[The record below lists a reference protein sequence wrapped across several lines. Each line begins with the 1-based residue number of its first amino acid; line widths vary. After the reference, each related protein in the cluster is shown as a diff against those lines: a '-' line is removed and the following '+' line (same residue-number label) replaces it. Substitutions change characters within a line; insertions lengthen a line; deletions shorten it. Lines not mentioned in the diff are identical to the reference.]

1 MPSDQNK
8 DDSLRAK
15 SAAAPGS
22 NVPNPGANA
31 SLDSGLGHRRGGFSL
46 SADDLAELEGL
57 DLPSTRKNA
66 EPGASK
72 PKDKMGEGQASGG
85 EGGKSEQPLD
95 LSALGGKEQGAAGLG
110 GPEKTDQG
118 ADAAEPE
125 EPSLDLSIFDAIA
138 AGSATPDFS
147 DLSDGLLNAPKKK
160 KRRRDRGD
168 TSDEIKE
175 YQSRFSRQRKK
186 SIIAEVLSGK
196 ALDHKSLDEAV
207 FSPDKPDRAAAS
219 AGDARDALEA
229 KADKASM
236 AHGLGELS
244 DLEKAL
250 ASKSAPA
257 AASAGI
263 EPLAPAKPGKGGAVA
278 EKISDF
284 IAKDLALATQEA
296 HKLAAA
302 NIIPPK
308 EKEKEKARI
317 RSRADDWDI
326 DLLGSGSGDM
336 EVSEEDIEALNE
348 FSAISEMGVLD
359 QRKYKRLLDEAKNI
373 KGGAGPETA
382 GASAFGEAISKDV
395 DALVEEKL
403 EKAATLRKAKQE
415 AEESRK
421 KAEAAAERDAFK
433 RAQSG
438 PEQEEGS
445 MFSSRR
451 RRRRGQDDLVSFKI
465 DRKDLS
471 RMIAGVEFDGSL
483 DEAPDSKVVLEGMA
497 ESVSLDDSPDA
508 AFAAAGGDSGD
519 GSMLLDLSM
528 EDLILASRRSEEAE
542 DALEIVDGP
551 ALGAEL
557 GAVGREAGAGLGAK
571 PGEETASPEGEG
583 SKRSPD
589 SFRRRALGEPGVSA
603 NDLAQAIEQALG
615 QTPVDLGIGRTP
627 DAAAGAAPGRP
638 ADDSPEEAAKLA
650 AIEKAKQEAIEK
662 AMEQFRL
669 SLEQIQGGGAD
680 LPSDAAAAKAEAEKD
695 RADSA
700 PGEANRPGQ
709 DSGESAPAGLR
720 EESGKKEAEARAAQ
734 GEAAPEFSESR
745 PLLETEGRSGWAH
758 SLAQDSAQEP
768 AAQPEPQAQGP
779 RERDQAEG
787 EAKAIGQ
794 NALLEAVKSAK
805 VSFNMEPAPFPSE
818 TKAPAQS
825 ERAASAEAP
834 SVSRSTALDAA
845 SDMKG
850 MESFVSKTG
859 KKRRI
864 ARAAKGRIEVKSWK
878 EADGILEAVYLA
890 RRSERAVADTSRRYL
905 SPWAE
910 KERFDVDR
918 ATFGLKA
925 FESGDEA
932 KIGLPDKLSA
942 LGADG
947 AAAASAT
954 VDEPLY
960 SAKVIRRHSM
970 YRPAF
975 DPKVVP
981 TSPGFTDR
989 IEEMPDCRK
998 PAVKLS
1004 NRSLFAKAVGT
1015 YCFALMA
1022 PDAFRQGRGKVAA
1035 TRVVDLPKPELPGSL
1050 DLDLRCAEAP
1060 GLRRW
1065 EEIPKAKDGAGA
1077 LGGVGDWGLGG
1088 PQPGQTLSD
1097 DAEILALRQ
1106 LELETDKEA
1115 EALSKQ
1121 AQEGKKRKPSMTFVT
1136 GATELD
1142 PNRKSEREAEGGAEG
1157 GSEPAAAAAP
1167 GAAPTALPQ
1176 VAESPAEDE
1185 GESVGAGSD
1194 GPLGHGP
1201 DRAPAAKPAFGP
1213 AGRSKVFDFSKV
1225 LGDLPSA
1232 LAANLSKAVE
1242 SEDKEWGAAG
1252 EKSEDATAPARPD
1265 GSGLAFEPGLT
1276 EAPFDAPDAGETP
1289 VARETSAQSS
1299 PAETEPETR
1308 PVDEPQA
1315 STQGDLQTS
1324 RPVRELAKKEL
1335 QGLNDFLA
1343 SGGGEKEAQ
1352 EPRPDGRAPAQT
1364 IIGATAADPETLKE
1378 LESEIGLFALE
1389 DAMGES
1395 EGKRPREETTEGG
1408 AKVFRIGIGDENG
1421 QEEAGGAEA
1430 VGQESDR
1437 SFEECPAPAESQP
1450 ALNAADAAAKA
1461 EARIEGAGLSVSDE
1475 ISVALG
1481 MGALGPSSHPTPAQ
1495 GSVGR
1500 GAGAAQTESAGAG
1513 VGDEIS
1519 AALGL
1524 DAVEA
1529 AAAAALGEGAGS
1541 AFLGRAFPIGEM
1553 AAESAKSPQGGQE
1566 GAQGREKALGRESGP
1581 ELSETEQSALDQ
1593 AFSHPFGLT
1602 MGQSVNMGAEL
1613 RSAFA
1618 QGIVGEYAE
1627 TDETPHEIAA
1637 EVMARADEMNAKN
1650 IAAAAELGMLDKL
1663 ERRVIESKRQAQEE
1677 KKKEEQRKIEQEFQA
1692 HEKERLPKKR
1702 FNLVRNLAEGEASG
1716 EGGAGLEE
1724 FAPAKRLEGAWGGSI
1739 RAVEGLPGAPLGDVE
1754 NGLALEPRAPDRMA
1768 PAAKARRAA
1777 SPSEAPA
1784 KAAKEVDFARDLSS
1798 AMRRVTRADGK
1809 QTLVLNE
1816 RKLKNLVG
1824 RSLTQALARK
1834 AQEEIFAAIDAYV
1847 ERIRQELREQLDKDI
1862 RVMIE
1867 KMVET
1872 QSREI
1877 VQKLKDA
1884 LAGES
1889 KRSRRAVG
1897 MARVAAEEG
1906 PADAAG
1912 ASGGGEGDPRR
1923 S

>member
-31 SLDSGLGHRRGGFSL
+31 SFDSGLGHRRGGFSL

-66 EPGASK
+66 DPGASK
-72 PKDKMGEGQASGG
+72 PKDKMGEGRASGG
-85 EGGKSEQPLD
+85 EGDESGQSLD
-95 LSALGGKEQGAAGLG
+95 LSALGGKGQGAAGLG

-118 ADAAEPE
+118 ANAAEPE

-138 AGSATPDFS
+138 AGSAPPDFS

-219 AGDARDALEA
+219 AGDARKDLEA

-244 DLEKAL
+244 GLEKAL
-250 ASKSAPA
+250 ASKPAPA
-257 AASAGI
+257 AATAGVG
-263 EPLAPAKPGKGGAVA
+263 PLAPAKPGKGAAVA

-302 NIIPPK
+302 NIIPQK
-308 EKEKEKARI
+308 EKEKEKART

-373 KGGAGPETA
+373 KGGSGAETA
-382 GASAFGEAISKDV
+382 DASAIGEAISKDV
-395 DALVEEKL
+395 DALVEGKL
-403 EKAATLRKAKQE
+403 EKAASLRKAKQE

-421 KAEAAAERDAFK
+421 KAEAAAEREAFE

-438 PEQEEGS
+438 PEPEEGS

-508 AFAAAGGDSGD
+508 AFAAAGVDSGD

-542 DALEIVDGP
+542 DALEIVDAP
-551 ALGAEL
+551 ALGAEP
-557 GAVGREAGAGLGAK
+557 AAAGREAGAGLGAT
-571 PGEETASPEGEG
+571 PGEETARPEGEG

-589 SFRRRALGEPGVSA
+589 SFKPRAAGEPDGAA

-615 QTPVDLGIGRTP
+615 RAPVDLGIGRTP

-638 ADDSPEEAAKLA
+638 ADDSQEEAAKLA

-669 SLEQIQGGGAD
+669 SLEQIQGGAAD
-680 LPSDAAAAKAEAEKD
+680 LPSDAAAAKAEERKD
-695 RADSA
+695 RADSE
-700 PGEANRPGQ
+700 PREANRPGQ
-709 DSGESAPAGLR
+709 G
-720 EESGKKEAEARAAQ
+720 EESGQKEAKARAVQ
-734 GEAAPEFSESR
+734 GEEAPDSAESR
-745 PLLETEGRSGWAH
+745 PLPKTEGRFGLAH
-758 SLAQDSAQEP
+758 SLAQDSAQ
-768 AAQPEPQAQGP
+768 GP
-779 RERDQAEG
+779 HEREQAEG
-787 EAKAIGQ
+787 EAKAPGQ

-805 VSFNMEPAPFPSE
+805 VSFNMDPAPFPGR
-818 TKAPAQS
+818 TKAPEQP
-825 ERAASAEAP
+825 ERAASVAAP

-845 SDMKG
+845 SDMAG

-859 KKRRI
+859 KKRRL
-864 ARAAKGRIEVKSWK
+864 ARAAKGRIEVKSWT
-878 EADGILEAVYLA
+878 EGDGILEAVYLA

-918 ATFGLKA
+918 ATYGLKA
-925 FESGDEA
+925 FKSADEA

-947 AAAASAT
+947 AAVALAT

-960 SAKVIRRHSM
+960 SAKVSRRHSM

-981 TSPGFTDR
+981 ASPGFTDR

-998 PAVKLS
+998 PAAKLS

-1015 YCFALMA
+1015 YCFALIA

-1035 TRVVDLPKPELPGSL
+1035 TRVVDLPKPALPDAL
-1050 DLDLRCAEAP
+1050 DLDLRYAQAP
-1060 GLRRW
+1060 GLRHW
-1065 EEIPKAKDGAGA
+1065 EEIPKAGDGSDA
-1077 LGGVGDWGLGG
+1077 LGGLGDWGLGG
-1088 PQPGQTLSD
+1088 PQLGQTLSD

-1142 PNRKSEREAEGGAEG
+1142 PNRKSEPGEENGA
-1157 GSEPAAAAAP
+1157 EPAAAPSSAEAA
-1167 GAAPTALPQ
+1167 TALPQ
-1176 VAESPAEDE
+1176 VSQSPAGVE

-1194 GPLGHGP
+1194 GAAPQGA
-1201 DRAPAAKPAFGP
+1201 DRAQAAKPAFGP

-1252 EKSEDATAPARPD
+1252 EKSDDATAPERPD
-1265 GSGLAFEPGLT
+1265 GFGLAFEPGL
-1276 EAPFDAPDAGETP
+1276 ADAPVDSPVDAPVAGET
-1289 VARETSAQSS
+1289 AAQSS
-1299 PAETEPETR
+1299 PAETEAETR
-1308 PVDEPQA
+1308 PVDEAQER
-1315 STQGDLQTS
+1315 TQGDLPIS
-1324 RPVRELAKKEL
+1324 GPVQELAKKEL
-1335 QGLNDFLA
+1335 RGLNDFLA

-1352 EPRPDGRAPAQT
+1352 APRPEGRLPTQT

-1378 LESEIGLFALE
+1378 LESELGLFALE
-1389 DAMGES
+1389 DSMGES
-1395 EGKRPREETTEGG
+1395 EDKRPREETAEGG
-1408 AKVFRIGIGDENG
+1408 AKVFRIGIGDEKG
-1421 QEEAGGAEA
+1421 QEEAGEIEP
-1430 VGQESDR
+1430 VGQEGDR
-1437 SFEECPAPAESQP
+1437 SLEEGPAPAEPRP
-1450 ALNAADAAAKA
+1450 ALKAADEAAQA
-1461 EARIEGAGLSVSDE
+1461 EARPDGAGLSVSDE

-1481 MGALGPSSHPTPAQ
+1481 MGALGPSPHPAPGEA
-1495 GSVGR
+1495 GR
-1500 GAGAAQTESAGAG
+1500 GAGATRTESSGAG
-1513 VGDEIS
+1513 ICEEIS

-1541 AFLGRAFPIGEM
+1541 AFLGRTSPVGEK
-1553 AAESAKSPQGGQE
+1553 AKESATKRQGGQA
-1566 GAQGREKALGRESGP
+1566 GAEGREKALGRESGS

-1593 AFSHPFGLT
+1593 AFSHPFGLI

-1627 TDETPHEIAA
+1627 IDETPHEIAA
-1637 EVMARADEMNAKN
+1637 EVMARVDEMGSKN

-1677 KKKEEQRKIEQEFQA
+1677 KKKEEQRKIEREFEA

-1716 EGGAGLEE
+1716 EGEAGLEE
-1724 FAPAKRLEGAWGGSI
+1724 FAPAKRLEGAWGGPI

-1754 NGLALEPRAPDRMA
+1754 NGLALEPRGPDRMA
-1768 PAAKARRAA
+1768 PAAKARPAA
-1777 SPSEAPA
+1777 SPSAAPA

-1816 RKLKNLVG
+1816 RKLKTLVG

-1834 AQEEIFAAIDAYV
+1834 AQDEIFAAIDAYV
-1847 ERIRQELREQLDKDI
+1847 ERIRLELREQLDKDI

-1889 KRSRRAVG
+1889 KRSRRAESA
-1897 MARVAAEEG
+1897 ARAAGEKG
-1906 PADAAG
+1906 TADAGG
-1912 ASGGGEGDPRR
+1912 AALGGEGDQRR

>member
-15 SAAAPGS
+15 SAAAPGP

-31 SLDSGLGHRRGGFSL
+31 SFDSGLGHRRGGFSL
-46 SADDLAELEGL
+46 SANDLAELEGL
-57 DLPSTRKNA
+57 DLPSTRKDA
-66 EPGASK
+66 VSGALK
-72 PKDKMGEGQASGG
+72 PKDKMGEGRASGG
-85 EGGKSEQPLD
+85 EGDESGQSLD
-95 LSALGGKEQGAAGLG
+95 LSALGGKGQGAAGLG

-118 ADAAEPE
+118 ANAAEPE

-138 AGSATPDFS
+138 AGSAPPDFS

-207 FSPDKPDRAAAS
+207 FSPDKPDRVAAS
-219 AGDARDALEA
+219 AGDAREDLEA

-244 DLEKAL
+244 GLEKTL
-250 ASKSAPA
+250 ASKLAPA
-257 AASAGI
+257 AATPGV

-308 EKEKEKARI
+308 EKEKEKPRI

-373 KGGAGPETA
+373 KCGSGAETA
-382 GASAFGEAISKDV
+382 DASAIGEAISKDV
-395 DALVEEKL
+395 DALVEGKL
-403 EKAATLRKAKQE
+403 EKAASLRKAKQE

-421 KAEAAAERDAFK
+421 KAEAAAEREAFE
-433 RAQSG
+433 RAQSD
-438 PEQEEGS
+438 PEPEEGS

-508 AFAAAGGDSGD
+508 AFAAAGVDSGD

-542 DALEIVDGP
+542 DALEIVDAP
-551 ALGAEL
+551 ALGAEPA
-557 GAVGREAGAGLGAK
+557 AVGKEDEAGLGAK
-571 PGEETASPEGEG
+571 PGEETERPEGEG

-589 SFRRRALGEPGVSA
+589 SFKPRALGEPGAAA

-615 QTPVDLGIGRTP
+615 RAPVDLGIGRTP
-627 DAAAGAAPGRP
+627 DAALGAAPGRP
-638 ADDSPEEAAKLA
+638 ADDSQAEAAKLA

-669 SLEQIQGGGAD
+669 SLEQIQGGGAAD
-680 LPSDAAAAKAEAEKD
+680 LPSDAAAAKAGERKD
-695 RADSA
+695 RADSE
-700 PGEANRPGQ
+700 PREANRPGQ
-709 DSGESAPAGLR
+709 G
-720 EESGKKEAEARAAQ
+720 EESGQKEAEARAAE
-734 GEAAPEFSESR
+734 GEEGFDSAESR
-745 PLLETEGRSGWAH
+745 PLPKTERRSGLAH
-758 SLAQDSAQEP
+758 SLAQDSPQEP
-768 AAQPEPQAQGP
+768 DGRPAPQAQDP
-779 RERDQAEG
+779 REREQAEG
-787 EAKAIGQ
+787 EAKAPGQ

-805 VSFNMEPAPFPSE
+805 VSFNMDPAPFPGR
-818 TKAPAQS
+818 TKAPAQT
-825 ERAASAEAP
+825 ERAASFEAP

-845 SDMKG
+845 SDMAG

-859 KKRRI
+859 KKRRL
-864 ARAAKGRIEVKSWK
+864 ARAAKGRIEVKSWT
-878 EADGILEAVYLA
+878 EGDGILEAVYLA
-890 RRSERAVADTSRRYL
+890 RRSERAVADASRRYL

-918 ATFGLKA
+918 ATRGLKA
-925 FESGDEA
+925 FKSADEA

-947 AAAASAT
+947 AAVALAT

-960 SAKVIRRHSM
+960 SAKVSRRHSM

-981 TSPGFTDR
+981 ASPGFTDR

-998 PAVKLS
+998 PAGKLS
-1004 NRSLFAKAVGT
+1004 NRSLFAQAVGM
-1015 YCFALMA
+1015 YCFALIA

-1035 TRVVDLPKPELPGSL
+1035 TRVVDLPKPALPDAL
-1050 DLDLRCAEAP
+1050 DLDLRYAQAP
-1060 GLRRW
+1060 GLRHW
-1065 EEIPKAKDGAGA
+1065 EEIPQAGDGADA
-1077 LGGVGDWGLGG
+1077 LGGLGDWGLGG

-1121 AQEGKKRKPSMTFVT
+1121 AQEGKKRKPCMTFVT

-1142 PNRKSEREAEGGAEG
+1142 PNRKSDPGEENDAA
-1157 GSEPAAAAAP
+1157 PAAAASSAE
-1167 GAAPTALPQ
+1167 APTALPQ
-1176 VAESPAEDE
+1176 VSQSPAGVE

-1194 GPLGHGP
+1194 GGAGQGA
-1201 DRAPAAKPAFGP
+1201 DRAQAAKPAFGP

-1232 LAANLSKAVE
+1232 LAANLTKAVE

-1252 EKSEDATAPARPD
+1252 EKSEDATSPERPD
-1265 GSGLAFEPGLT
+1265 GFGLAFEPGL
-1276 EAPFDAPDAGETP
+1276 ADAPADAPVAGET
-1289 VARETSAQSS
+1289 EAQSS
-1299 PAETEPETR
+1299 PAETEAETR
-1308 PVDEPQA
+1308 PVDQA
-1315 STQGDLQTS
+1315 QNRTQGDLQIS
-1324 RPVRELAKKEL
+1324 GPVQELAKKEL

-1352 EPRPDGRAPAQT
+1352 APRPEGRLPTQT
-1364 IIGATAADPETLKE
+1364 IIGATEADPETLKE
-1378 LESEIGLFALE
+1378 LESELGLFALE
-1389 DAMGES
+1389 DAMGEG
-1395 EGKRPREETTEGG
+1395 EDKRPREEKAEGG
-1408 AKVFRIGIGDENG
+1408 AKVFRIGFGDEKV
-1421 QEEAGGAEA
+1421 QEEAGKTEPA
-1430 VGQESDR
+1430 GQESDR
-1437 SFEECPAPAESQP
+1437 SLEEGSAPAEPQP
-1450 ALNAADAAAKA
+1450 APKAADGAAQA
-1461 EARIEGAGLSVSDE
+1461 EARPEGAGLSVSDE

-1481 MGALGPSSHPTPAQ
+1481 MGALGPSSHPTPAP
-1495 GSVGR
+1495 GGVGR
-1500 GAGAAQTESAGAG
+1500 GAGATQTESSG
-1513 VGDEIS
+1513 VGICDEIS

-1541 AFLGRAFPIGEM
+1541 AFLGRTSPAGEN
-1553 AAESAKSPQGGQE
+1553 AKESATKRQGGKA
-1566 GAQGREKALGRESGP
+1566 GAEGREKALGRESGS

-1593 AFSHPFGLT
+1593 AFSHPFGLI

-1627 TDETPHEIAA
+1627 IDETPHEIAA
-1637 EVMARADEMNAKN
+1637 EVMARIDEMGSKN

-1677 KKKEEQRKIEQEFQA
+1677 KKKEEQRKIEREFEA

-1716 EGGAGLEE
+1716 EGEAGLEE
-1724 FAPAKRLEGAWGGSI
+1724 FAPAGRLEGAWGGPM

-1754 NGLALEPRAPDRMA
+1754 NGLALGHSAPGPMA
-1768 PAAKARRAA
+1768 PAAKARPAA
-1777 SPSEAPA
+1777 SPSAAPA

-1816 RKLKNLVG
+1816 RKLKTLVG

-1889 KRSRRAVG
+1889 KRSRRSESAPR
-1897 MARVAAEEG
+1897 AAAEKG
-1906 PADAAG
+1906 TADACG
-1912 ASGGGEGDPRR
+1912 AALGGEGDPRR